1 MYPRCCRIN
10 FGFYSS
16 TLVDKEPILYNHIIQ
31 PILYKQYYINEF
43 LFKVRTHF
51 LYAIKTYNSY
61 SFSKPVSIINVAT
74 WAALSGSIG

>member
-1 MYPRCCRIN
+1 MISGVGERK
-10 FGFYSS
+10 FSS
-16 TLVDKEPILYNHIIQ
+16 NAKYYTSNIIQ